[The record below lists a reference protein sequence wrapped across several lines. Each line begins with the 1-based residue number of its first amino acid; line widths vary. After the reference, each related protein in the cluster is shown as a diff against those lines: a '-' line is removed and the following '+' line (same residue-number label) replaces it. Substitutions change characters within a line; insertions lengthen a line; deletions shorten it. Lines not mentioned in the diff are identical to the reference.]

1 MISHAMDDPYSPAK
15 ADIRNF
21 LKKSAAARRAL
32 SELGPNDPKA
42 NMRMAESLITITA
55 EQFMKKWNFDPIS
68 FRPMA
73 PGRYVWTPVK
83 TKKMSSQ
90 TTTTPTALSAT
101 TSLPSSSSSSSAATP
116 FASLAKETIASALEE
131 RLSGHHLSNDAIDFS
146 SASTTHKTTTTTL
159 VSPVLRTPKKSSPSS
174 SGRTSTTPKTKQC
187 KITAY
192 GRQRKRLHST
202 SKTEEGIEIEVTTP
216 RKKRLATVS
225 PSKLKESLAS
235 LSSSSILP
243 MDVFGSAEGDEG
255 DAAGLKLREW
265 NEASARIEKNK

>member
-1 MISHAMDDPYSPAK
+1 MDDPYSPAK

-55 EQFMKKWNFDPIS
+55 EQFMKKWNFDPIN

-83 TKKMSSQ
+83 TKKIQAQ
-90 TTTTPTALSAT
+90 TTTTALS
-101 TSLPSSSSSSSAATP
+101 TSLPSSSATP
-116 FASLAKETIASALEE
+116 FASLAKETITSALEE

-146 SASTTHKTTTTTL
+146 SATTTKTTATTL

-202 SKTEEGIEIEVTTP
+202 SKTEEGVETEVTTP
-216 RKKRLATVS
+216 RKRLALS
-225 PSKLKESLAS
+225 PSKL
-235 LSSSSILP
+235 
-243 MDVFGSAEGDEG
+243 
-255 DAAGLKLREW
+255 
-265 NEASARIEKNK
+265 